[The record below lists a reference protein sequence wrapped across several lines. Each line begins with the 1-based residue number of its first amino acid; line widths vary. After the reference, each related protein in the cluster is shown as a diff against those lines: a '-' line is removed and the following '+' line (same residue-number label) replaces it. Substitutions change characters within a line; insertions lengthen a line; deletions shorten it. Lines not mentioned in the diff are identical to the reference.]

1 MNSKIAVNIAGHLKA
16 DPRLFNIRNGVGCE
30 LRVTIA
36 MHGYDAD
43 GVPVSRERR
52 VKVVTYDTQQAEDLT
67 RNYKVGDFVQ
77 ILADD
82 ARVEKAWQNN
92 QGQWVSGSLV
102 FPLTRIRKITA
113 LTPDDSQ
120 AADAAARAD
129 ASVLDGVTA
138 IHADDTVP
146 ASDTVPAAA

>member
-1 MNSKIAVNIAGHLKA
+1 VNSKIAANITGHLKA
-16 DPRLFNIRNGVGCE
+16 DPRIFNLRNGVGCE

-36 MHGYDAD
+36 QRGYDDD
-43 GVPVSRERR
+43 GVPFTRERR
-52 VKVVTYDTQQAEDLT
+52 VKVVTYDTTQAEDLM

-82 ARVEKAWQNN
+82 VRVERAWQNS
-92 QGQWVSGSLV
+92 QGQWVSGSAV

-113 LTPDDSQ
+113 LTPEEGKP
-120 AADAAARAD
+120 ADAATQAD

-138 IHADDTVP
+138 VP
-146 ASDTVPAAA
+146 SDEAVPAAA

>member
-1 MNSKIAVNIAGHLKA
+1 VNSKIAANITGHLKA
-16 DPRLFNIRNGVGCE
+16 DPRIFNLRNGVGCE

-36 MHGYDAD
+36 LRGYDDD

-52 VKVVTYDTQQAEDLT
+52 VKVVTYDTQQADDLA
-67 RNYKVGDFVQ
+67 RNYSKGDFVQ

-82 ARVEKAWQNN
+82 IRVEKAWQNN
-92 QGQWVSGSLV
+92 AGQWVSGSAV

-113 LTPDDSQ
+113 LTPEDGQ
-120 AADAAARAD
+120 ATSAAARAD

-138 IHADDTVP
+138 IP
-146 ASDTVPAAA
+146 AADTVPAAA